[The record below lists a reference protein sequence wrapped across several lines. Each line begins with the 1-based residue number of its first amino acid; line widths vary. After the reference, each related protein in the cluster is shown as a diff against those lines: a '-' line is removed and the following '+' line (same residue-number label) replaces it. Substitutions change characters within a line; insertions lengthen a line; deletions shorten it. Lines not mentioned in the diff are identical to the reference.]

1 MRSLL
6 RFLVRNFAFLLFLLL
21 EAVSLVLVFNFN
33 SFQRSRFLNSANFI
47 SASFYN
53 TTSSVFQYFE
63 LARVNEEL
71 ANENAYLRSMLD
83 GGTLDEISNHDSI
96 VTTQELPDSNF
107 VFRAARI
114 INNSANKQQNYITLD
129 KGLEDGIRAD
139 QGILAPEGV
148 VGVVTSVSNSYA
160 SGLSLLNPRWS
171 ISAKLKKS
179 GYYGSLHWD
188 GKNYRQANLQEIPIH
203 VNLATGDTVVT
214 SGYSSIFPEGL
225 LIGTILSFDKPQGEN
240 YYNIKVK
247 LAVDF
252 KSIRY
257 VHVIENVKNEEL
269 KALEDKVINGAG
281 TN

>member
-6 RFLVRNFAFLLFLLL
+6 RFLVRNYAFLLFLLL
-21 EAVSLVLVFNFN
+21 EAVSLVMVFSYN
-33 SFQRSRFLNSANFI
+33 SFQRSRFLNSSNFI

-53 TTSSVFQYFE
+53 TTSSVLQYFE

-83 GGTLDEISNHDSI
+83 GGTLEGMAIPDS
-96 VTTQELPDSNF
+96 TFFTNELPDSNF
-107 VFRAARI
+107 VFRSARI
-114 INNSANKQQNYITLD
+114 INNSANKQQNYITID
-129 KGLEDGIRAD
+129 KGLEDGIKAD

-148 VGVVTSVSNSYA
+148 AGVITSVSDSYA

-171 ISAKLKKS
+171 ISAKLKNS
-179 GYYGSLHWD
+179 GYYGSLHWN
-188 GKNYRQANLQEIPIH
+188 GQNYRQADLQEIPIH
-203 VNLATGDTVVT
+203 VNIATGDTVVI

-225 LIGTILSFDKPQGEN
+225 LIGTISSFDQPQGEN

-257 VHVIENVKNEEL
+257 VHVIENVKKEEL
-269 KALEDKVINGAG
+269 KDLENQVINGAG

>member
-6 RFLVRNFAFLLFLLL
+6 RFLVRNYAFLLFLLL
-21 EAVSLVLVFNFN
+21 EAVSLVMVFNYN
-33 SFQRSRFLNSANFI
+33 SFQRSRFLNSANLI

-71 ANENAYLRSMLD
+71 ANENAYLRSILD
-83 GGTLDEISNHDSI
+83 GGTLEEKANHDSI
-96 VTTQELPDSNF
+96 ITTHELPDSKF

-129 KGLEDGIRAD
+129 KGLDDGIKAD

-179 GYYGSLHWD
+179 GYYGSLRWD
-188 GKNYRQANLQEIPIH
+188 GQNYRQANLQEIPIH
-203 VNLATGDTVVT
+203 VNLAAGDTVVT

-225 LIGTILSFDKPQGEN
+225 LIGTILSFDQPQGEN

-257 VHVIENVKNEEL
+257 VHVIENVKKEEL
-269 KALEDKVINGAG
+269 NALENKVIDGAG

>member
-1 MRSLL
+1 MRNLL
-6 RFLVRNFAFLLFLLL
+6 RFLVRNYAFLLFLFL
-21 EAVSLVLVFNFN
+21 EAVSLVMVFSYN

-47 SASFYN
+47 SGSLYN
-53 TTSSVFQYFE
+53 TTSSVLQYFE
-63 LARVNEEL
+63 LRRVNEEL
-71 ANENAYLRSMLD
+71 ANENAYLHSVLD
-83 GGTLDEISNHDSI
+83 GGTADLKAIVDSVI
-96 VTTQELPDSNF
+96 LTNELPDSNF

-129 KGLEDGIRAD
+129 KGLDDGIKAD

-188 GKNYRQANLQEIPIH
+188 GRNYREADLQEIPIH

-225 LIGTILSFDKPQGEN
+225 LIGTILSFDQPQGEN
-240 YYNIKVK
+240 YYNIKVQ

-257 VHVIENVKNEEL
+257 VHVIENVKKEEL
-269 KALEDKVINGAG
+269 KDLENKVINGAG
-281 TN
+281 IN

>member
-6 RFLVRNFAFLLFLLL
+6 RFLVRNYAFLLFLLL
-21 EAVSLVLVFNFN
+21 EAVSLVMVFSYN

-47 SASFYN
+47 SASLYN
-53 TTSSVFQYFE
+53 TTSSVLQYFE

-71 ANENAYLRSMLD
+71 ANENAYLRSMLE
-83 GGTLDEISNHDSI
+83 GGTLDLGTIPDS
-96 VTTQELPDSNF
+96 TFFTNELPDSNF
-107 VFRAARI
+107 VFRSARI
-114 INNSANKQQNYITLD
+114 INNSANKQQNYITID
-129 KGLEDGIRAD
+129 KGLEDGIKAD

-148 VGVVTSVSNSYA
+148 AGVITSVSDSYA

-171 ISAKLKKS
+171 ISAKLKNS
-179 GYYGSLHWD
+179 GYYGSLHWN
-188 GKNYRQANLQEIPIH
+188 GQNYRQADLQEIPIH
-203 VNLATGDTVVT
+203 VYIATGDTVVT

-225 LIGTILSFDKPQGEN
+225 LIGTISSFDQPQGEN
-240 YYNIKVK
+240 YYNIKVQ

-257 VHVIENVKNEEL
+257 VHVIENVKKEEL
-269 KALEDKVINGAG
+269 KDLENQVINGAG

>member
-6 RFLVRNFAFLLFLLL
+6 RFLVRNYAFLLFLLL
-21 EAVSLVLVFNFN
+21 EAVSLVMVFNYN
-33 SFQRSRFLNSANFI
+33 SFQRSHFLNSANYI

-53 TTSSVFQYFE
+53 ATSSVFQYFE

-71 ANENAYLRSMLD
+71 ANENAYLRSILD
-83 GGTLDEISNHDSI
+83 DGALEQISIHDSI
-96 VTTQELPDSNF
+96 ITTHELSDSNF

-129 KGLEDGIRAD
+129 KGLDDGIKAD
-139 QGILAPEGV
+139 QGILSPEGV

-171 ISAKLKKS
+171 ISAKLKNS
-179 GYYGSLHWD
+179 GYYGSLHWN
-188 GKNYRQANLQEIPIH
+188 GENYREADLQEIPIH
-203 VNLATGDTVVT
+203 VNLAPGDTVVT

-225 LIGTILSFDKPQGEN
+225 LIGTILSFDQPQGEN

-257 VHVIENVKNEEL
+257 VHVIENVKKEEL
-269 KALEDKVINGAG
+269 NTLENKVINGAG

>member
-6 RFLVRNFAFLLFLLL
+6 RFLVRNFAFLLFLFL
-21 EAVSLVLVFNFN
+21 EAVSLVLVFNYN
-33 SFQRSRFLNSANFI
+33 SFQRSRFLNSANYI

-53 TTSSVFQYFE
+53 ATSSVFQYFE
-63 LARVNEEL
+63 LARVNKEL
-71 ANENAYLRSMLD
+71 ANENAYLRSVLD
-83 GGTLDEISNHDSI
+83 EGTLEEISVSDSI
-96 VTTQELPDSNF
+96 ITTFELPDSNF

-114 INNSANKQQNYITLD
+114 INNSANKQQNYITLN
-129 KGLEDGIRAD
+129 KGLEDGIKAD
-139 QGILAPEGV
+139 QGILSPQGV

-171 ISAKLKKS
+171 ISAKLKNS
-179 GYYGSLHWD
+179 GYYGSLRWD
-188 GKNYRQANLQEIPIH
+188 GQNYRQADLLEIPIH
-203 VNLATGDTVVT
+203 VNLAQGDTVVT

-257 VHVIENVKNEEL
+257 VHVIENVKKEEL
-269 KALEDKVINGAG
+269 KALENEVLDGAG
-281 TN
+281 NN

>member
-6 RFLVRNFAFLLFLLL
+6 RFLVRNYAFLLFLLL
-21 EAVSLVLVFNFN
+21 EAVSLVMVFNYN
-33 SFQRSRFLNSANFI
+33 SFQRSRFLNSANLI
-47 SASFYN
+47 SAGLYN
-53 TTSSVFQYFE
+53 TTSSVLQYFE

-71 ANENAYLRSMLD
+71 AKENANLRSILD
-83 GGTLDEISNHDSI
+83 GGTLNDITISDS
-96 VTTQELPDSNF
+96 TYLAYEMPDTNF

-129 KGLEDGIRAD
+129 KGIEDGIKAD

-148 VGVVTSVSNSYA
+148 VGVVTSVSDSYA

-179 GYYGSLHWD
+179 GYYGSLRWN
-188 GKNYRQANLQEIPIH
+188 GKNYRQADLLEIPIH

-225 LIGTILSFDKPQGEN
+225 LIGTILTFDRPQGEN
-240 YYNIKVK
+240 YYNIKVQ

-257 VHVIENVKNEEL
+257 VHVIENVKKEEL
-269 KALEDKVINGAG
+269 TDLENKVINGAG

>member
-1 MRSLL
+1 MRNLL
-6 RFLVRNFAFLLFLLL
+6 RFLVRNYAFLLFLFL
-21 EAVSLVLVFNFN
+21 EAVSLVMVFSYN

-47 SASFYN
+47 SGSLYN
-53 TTSSVFQYFE
+53 TTSSVLQYFE
-63 LARVNEEL
+63 LRRVNEEL
-71 ANENAYLRSMLD
+71 ANENAYLRSVLD
-83 GGTLDEISNHDSI
+83 GGTADIKAIADSVI
-96 VTTQELPDSNF
+96 LTNELPDSNF

-129 KGLEDGIRAD
+129 KGLDDGIKAD

-188 GKNYRQANLQEIPIH
+188 GRNYREADLQEIPIH

-225 LIGTILSFDKPQGEN
+225 LIGTILSFDQPQGEN
-240 YYNIKVK
+240 YYNIKVQ

-257 VHVIENVKNEEL
+257 VHVIENVKKEEL
-269 KALEDKVINGAG
+269 KDLENKVINGAG
-281 TN
+281 IN